1 MSKEAPA
8 LASKRP
14 SGKHGQPGDRTDSPE
29 YRQFIKLLGEIVYE
43 SLMREWEEADLRE
56 DEECG

>member
-1 MSKEAPA
+1 MRKKAPA
-8 LASKRP
+8 TQSKRP
-14 SGKHGQPGDRTDSPE
+14 GGGKGQPGDGTDSPE

-43 SLMREWEEADLRE
+43 SLMQEWEDADLRE